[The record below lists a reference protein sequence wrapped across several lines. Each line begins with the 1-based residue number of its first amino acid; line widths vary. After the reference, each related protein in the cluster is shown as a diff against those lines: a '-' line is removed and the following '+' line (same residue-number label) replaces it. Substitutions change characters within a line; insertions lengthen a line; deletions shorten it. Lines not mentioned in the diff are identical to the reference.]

1 MGKYKARWRSTGHGG
16 EVQGTIW
23 RSTGHDEEVQGTV
36 RKYRARWRSIGH
48 IGEVQ
53 GTVGISKCH
62 FYLAL
67 YQKMQEEKMVLLADE
82 WENPQEL
89 LKRGGK
95 VICGLG

>member
-1 MGKYKARWRSTGHGG
+1 MRKFRARLGN
-16 EVQGTIW
+16 
-23 RSTGHDEEVQGTV
+23 TGHDEEVQGTV

-67 YQKMQEEKMVLLADE
+67 FQKMQEEKMVLLADE

-89 LKRGGK
+89 LKRCGGK
-95 VICGLG
+95 VI

>member
-1 MGKYKARWRSTGHGG
+1 MEKHS
-16 EVQGTIW
+16 
-23 RSTGHDEEVQGTV
+23 
-36 RKYRARWRSIGH
+36 ARWRSIGH

-53 GTVGISKCH
+53 RTVGISKCP

-67 YQKMQEEKMVLLADE
+67 FQKMQEEKMVLLADE
-82 WENPQEL
+82 CETPQEL

>member
-1 MGKYKARWRSTGHGG
+1 
-16 EVQGTIW
+16 
-23 RSTGHDEEVQGTV
+23 
-36 RKYRARWRSIGH
+36 
-48 IGEVQ
+48 
-53 GTVGISKCH
+53 VGISKCH

-67 YQKMQEEKMVLLADE
+67 FQKMQEEKMVLLADE